1 MRDRF
6 VRGVLTL
13 AIVVPA
19 LAAAQQPAAPMGPH
33 REGTWELSVGVGASY
48 LDNQIT
54 CCLQGL
60 VGAGRVAPG
69 GVFRIGYNL
78 DEHWNLSV
86 GSGVFY
92 SSPATLIQPIAAVT
106 WTPNLNATTSPF
118 VTLGGG
124 VTSVMWSTTGA
135 SGGHWRFTGKY
146 GAHLGVGL
154 RRMLSERMALR
165 VEAREQI
172 EHDSAPP
179 FPIFTGT
186 ATVGFSWFLGGG
198 GPPLDSDGDGVPDK
212 ADRCPNTPHGAV
224 VDARGCPV
232 DSDRDGVPDG
242 IDKCPNSPSGAAV
255 DAMGCPVDSEHDGV
269 PDYLDKC
276 PNTPAGAAVAPSGE
290 RAGCPVDADGDGV
303 PDNLDKCPNTPRGVQ
318 VSPSG
323 ERAGCPVDADDDG
336 VPDYL
341 DRCPNTPPNAR
352 PVDATGCPRDSDHDG
367 VPDYLDRCPNTPAG
381 VQVDATGC
389 PIAGARPALPAN
401 VPTEAGAP
409 APLPAVSRSMVLRG
423 VNFRPNRVAL
433 EPAARAALAGVAT
446 AIKGMP
452 GSRWELQGYTSS
464 MGNAQRNRRL
474 SQQRAEAVKLYL
486 TSLGVPATSL
496 TAVGYGSQHP
506 IATNRTRAGRL
517 QNMRVE
523 IKRLR

>member
-1 MRDRF
+1 MRDRI
-6 VRGVLTL
+6 VRG
-13 AIVVPA
+13 A
-19 LAAAQQPAAPMGPH
+19 LAVAVMIPAVATAQQPAAPFGPH
-33 REGTWELSVGVGASY
+33 REGTWELSVSVGASY

-54 CCLQGL
+54 CCMPGL
-60 VGAGRVAPG
+60 KGAGRVAPG
-69 GVFRIGYNL
+69 GVLRLGYNL
-78 DEHWNLSV
+78 NSQWNVSL

-106 WTPNLNATTSPF
+106 WTPNLNAVTSPF
-118 VTLGGG
+118 VTAGFG
-124 VTSVMWSTTGA
+124 VTSVLWSTTGA
-135 SGGHWRFTGKY
+135 SGGHWHFTGKY
-146 GAHLGVGL
+146 GAHVGVGL
-154 RRMLSERMALR
+154 RRMLSDGMALR
-165 VEAREQI
+165 VEAREQV
-172 EHDSAPP
+172 EHAAVPP

-198 GPPLDSDGDGVPDK
+198 GPPLDSDGDGVADR
-212 ADRCPNTPHGAV
+212 ADRCPNTPHGAA
-224 VDARGCPV
+224 VDARGCPT
-232 DSDRDGVPDG
+232 DSDHDGVPDG
-242 IDKCPNSPSGAAV
+242 IDKCPNTPAGVAV
-255 DAMGCPVDSEHDGV
+255 DAMGCPVDSDRDGV
-269 PDYLDKC
+269 ADYLDKC
-276 PNTPAGAAVAPSGE
+276 PNTPAGAAVAPTGD

-318 VSPSG
+318 VYPSG
-323 ERAGCPVDADDDG
+323 ERAGCPIDSDGDA
-336 VPDYL
+336 VPDNL

-381 VQVDATGC
+381 AQVDANGC
-389 PIAGARPALPAN
+389 PPGAARPVPPAN
-401 VPTEAGAP
+401 LAPEAGA
-409 APLPAVSRSMVLRG
+409 APLPATGRSQVLRG
-423 VNFRPNRVAL
+423 VNFRPNRVSL
-433 EPAARAALAGVAT
+433 EQAARTALVGVAT

-474 SQQRAEAVKLYL
+474 SQQRAEAVKAFL
-486 TSLGVPATSL
+486 TSLGVPASSL

-506 IATNRTRAGRL
+506 VATNRTRAGRL